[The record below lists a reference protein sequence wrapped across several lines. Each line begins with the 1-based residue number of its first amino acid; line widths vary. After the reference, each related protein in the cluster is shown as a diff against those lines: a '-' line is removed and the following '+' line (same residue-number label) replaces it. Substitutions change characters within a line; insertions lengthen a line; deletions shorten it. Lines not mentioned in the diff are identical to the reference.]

1 MIRSLRR
8 QLMVPE
14 LNLMIRIQ
22 NPGQEQMMHL
32 GQEQMMS
39 LNLVRA
45 MQSEPKIHWGQT

>member
-22 NPGQEQMMHL
+22 NPGQEQMM
-32 GQEQMMS
+32 S